1 VPVTFGDRHPF
12 LKVGGRMMENNDIL
26 IRLRYALEIKNK
38 EMAEIFKLGGVEVT
52 VPEVIQILTKSDEDE
67 FGDEED
73 GQFRVNNSMF
83 DSFLNGLIIFKRGK
97 QEPKPGQPAAP
108 EPPLKKSVN
117 VNNLLL
123 KKVKIALALTTEDML
138 DLFEK
143 AGITVTKGELGAL
156 LRKEGHKNYKECGD
170 KYARNFL
177 KGLAIRYRG

>member
-1 VPVTFGDRHPF
+1 MD
-12 LKVGGRMMENNDIL
+12 NNDIL

-38 EMAEIFKLGGVEVT
+38 EMAEIFKLGGVNVS
-52 VPEVIQILTKSDEDE
+52 VPEVIKILTKYDEY
-67 FGDEED
+67 DEESEE
-73 GQFRVNNSMF
+73 QLKCNNSML
-83 DSFLNGLIIFKRGK
+83 DSFLNGFIIYKRGK
-97 QEPKPGQPAAP
+97 QEPKPGQSDTPDP
-108 EPPLKKSVN
+108 SIKKSAN

-138 DLFEK
+138 EIFEN

-177 KGLAIRYRG
+177 KGLAIKYRE